1 MQCGEVCPTALRRN
15 TIARNNIIYIC
26 IYIYIYRSAGQP
38 PKWGVA
44 AAKLWFGSRQT
55 RVWQLPHSSLAAGQP
70 PHWGLAVAKPEFG
83 SCQTSVWQLPNP
95 SVAAAKSEFGRR
107 YISNIKRQS
116 ANQHPHI
123 LFEIKINTM
132 TWGLQSVGRGL
143 FPPHGK
149 RAI

>member
-1 MQCGEVCPTALRRN
+1 
-15 TIARNNIIYIC
+15 
-26 IYIYIYRSAGQP
+26 
-38 PKWGVA
+38 VA
-44 AAKLWFGSRQT
+44 AAKLWFGSRQNRVWQLGSCQT
-55 RVWQLPHSSLAAGQP
+55 RVWQLPHSGLAAGQL

-83 SCQTSVWQLPNP
+83 SCQTNVWQLPKPESTRVWQLPNL